1 MALKIEKFEGV
12 KTGDTDTNQFWRTVG
27 KLKVG
32 ERVFY
37 PTKTVNRGVVSSG
50 IQALREVTDVHCRS
64 GVEDGRVFVYR
75 V

>member
-12 KTGDTDTNQFWRTVG
+12 KTRDTSTNEFWRAVG
-27 KLKVG
+27 KLKIG

-37 PTKTVNRGVVSSG
+37 QTKTVNRGVVSSG
-50 IQALREVTDVHCRS
+50 IQALREVADVRCRS